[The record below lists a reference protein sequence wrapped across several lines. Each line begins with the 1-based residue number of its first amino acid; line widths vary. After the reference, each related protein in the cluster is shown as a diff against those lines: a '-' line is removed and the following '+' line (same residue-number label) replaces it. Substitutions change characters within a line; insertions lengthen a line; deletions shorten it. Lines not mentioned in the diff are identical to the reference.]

1 VLAVFLQLNDLRGR
15 GFHKLNQ
22 ALLTLL
28 PKHPEAQKL
37 GDFRPISLVHLI
49 GKVAAKVLSLR
60 LAPKLD
66 NLVSK
71 NQNAFISGRSLHDNF
86 ILVRQSMRLL
96 HRLHEPRLLLKLDLA
111 KAFDTIS
118 WAFLF
123 EALRRYGFGSKF
135 LDWLALLLSTA
146 STRVLLNG
154 CPGPPIWHRRGLRQG
169 DPLSP
174 QLFVLAVDT
183 LGRLIKHAAD
193 AGILRAL
200 HTSRPIPVVS
210 LYADDVVLFC
220 HPSASDINA
229 IKAILQL
236 FGQASGLQVNYTKSS
251 ATLLNCDAEAA
262 ALVTD
267 TLGSPVADL
276 PLTYL
281 GIPLT
286 LRRPTRAQMLPLVE
300 KTAATLPI

>member
-1 VLAVFLQLNDLRGR
+1 
-15 GFHKLNQ
+15 
-22 ALLTLL
+22 LL

-66 NLVSK
+66 DLVSK

-135 LDWLALLLSTA
+135 LDWLAMLLSTA

-154 CPGPPIWHRRGLRQG
+154 CPGPPSSTGADCGRVIPSHRRSSCWRLREQ
-169 DPLSP
+169 D
-174 QLFVLAVDT
+174 
-183 LGRLIKHAAD
+183 
-193 AGILRAL
+193 
-200 HTSRPIPVVS
+200 
-210 LYADDVVLFC
+210 LYPGFCVFDD
-220 HPSASDINA
+220 N
-229 IKAILQL
+229 
-236 FGQASGLQVNYTKSS
+236 T
-251 ATLLNCDAEAA
+251 
-262 ALVTD
+262 
-267 TLGSPVADL
+267 
-276 PLTYL
+276 
-281 GIPLT
+281 
-286 LRRPTRAQMLPLVE
+286 
-300 KTAATLPI
+300 